1 MPKARSNT
9 ETRSNRVF
17 VGIPSPFNPKAP
29 EPPAPL
35 TRKESPLAAADLR
48 RTPSGR
54 QTQVY
59 VDIVSPFSRSRVAA
73 PKVAG
78 SVASSL
84 RKSAFVDIVS
94 PFKKAT
100 SMRAVDASTKS
111 APSERS
117 ESSALSRQN
126 SAYVEIVSPFKKAT
140 PVVDADA
147 DARPSAMQGNSRKR
161 ALSDSR
167 ATENCQ
173 DTGAA
178 PKRVKASADSRPQPP
193 VSAGPQAD
201 RNEESSHGSSRCEC
215 SSFSLQQ

>member
-9 ETRSNRVF
+9 ETRPNRVF
-17 VGIPSPFNPKAP
+17 VEISSPFNSKAP

-59 VDIVSPFSRSRVAA
+59 VDIVSPFSRS
-73 PKVAG
+73 KVAG

-84 RKSAFVDIVS
+84 CKSAFVDIVS

-100 SMRAVDASTKS
+100 SMREVDASTKS

-117 ESSALSRQN
+117 ESSALSRRN

-140 PVVDADA
+140 PVVDADV
-147 DARPSAMQGNSRKR
+147 DARPPAMQGNSRKR
-161 ALSDSR
+161 TLSDSR
-167 ATENCQ
+167 ATENRQ

-215 SSFSLQQ
+215 SSVSLQQ